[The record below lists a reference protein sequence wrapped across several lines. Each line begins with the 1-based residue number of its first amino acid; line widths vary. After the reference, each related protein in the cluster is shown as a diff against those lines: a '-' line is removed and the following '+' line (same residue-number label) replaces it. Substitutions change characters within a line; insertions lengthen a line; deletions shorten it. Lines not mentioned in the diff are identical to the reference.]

1 MNVASRITE
10 LRNQK
15 NISVNKLAN
24 LSGLSQSFIRQVELG
39 EKNITV
45 KSLAHIV
52 DALDLT
58 LEDFFSTTVLSASD
72 LSLLSSLKKL
82 TPQQKDALTTFIN
95 SL

>member
-1 MNVASRITE
+1 MDVASRITE

-45 KSLAHIV
+45 KSLTHIV
-52 DALDLT
+52 DALDLR

-72 LSLLSSLKKL
+72 LTLLSSLKKL

-95 SL
+95 LL

>member
-1 MNVASRITE
+1 MDVASRITE

-95 SL
+95 LL